1 MTVTRRLLWTAFALA
16 ATAAAATGRVDEL
29 ARDYAADTFGRAL
42 LTFAAA
48 RTLNGVISA
57 AQGTELSLEPGG
69 IGINLS
75 IGEVLDPINDLI
87 EQFSGVMLVATS
99 SLGLQNVLLRVTAW
113 WGVSAALSIAAALSL
128 IIVWAP
134 PLASLPARMALRVLL
149 IASLLRFAIPALM
162 VFSSLFFETF
172 LAEQHMAATR
182 ALEATSEEIEEFNAE
197 AAPPPAEDPSLVDQ
211 LGAMLGDTLRTLNAR
226 ERLEN
231 LRRQVSESVEHI
243 IELIVIFAFQTII
256 LPLVFLWGLVALVK
270 AVIARTTQL

>member
-1 MTVTRRLLWTAFALA
+1 MTLTRKLLWTVFALA

-57 AQGTELSLEPGG
+57 AQGTQLSLEPGG
-69 IGINLS
+69 IGVNLS

-134 PLASLPARMALRVLL
+134 PIASLPARMALRGLL

-162 VFSSLFFETF
+162 VFSSLFFEIF
-172 LAEQHMAATR
+172 LAEQHTAATQ
-182 ALEATSEEIEEFNAE
+182 AIEATSEEIEEFNAE
-197 AAPPPAEDPSLVDQ
+197 TAPPPAEDSSLVDQ
-211 LGAMLGDTLRTLNAR
+211 LGAMFGDTLRTLNAR

-231 LRRQVSESVEHI
+231 LRRQVSDSVEHI
-243 IELIVIFAFQTII
+243 IELIVIFVFQTII
-256 LPLVFLWGLVALVK
+256 LPLVFLWGLIALVK